1 MGNWVWLVISR
12 YFGGRMSVVVGRIA
26 AIAA

>member
-1 MGNWVWLVISR
+1 MGNWVWLVVSR
-12 YFGGRMSVVVGRIA
+12 YFGGRMSVVVGAIA